1 MDDQSIA
8 RPALGPLGL
17 PGELRTAGKKLLNQQ
32 CWCWGRDI
40 RYKPGNL
47 LLRYGFSR
55 FRVPEGRQ
63 GSSAYTLELGEHS
76 IVVWGWG
83 VWYGD
88 GREENLYLPRHTMR
102 PELMAPGG
110 PPSTVWS
117 LEALPATRLPRRA
130 EDWRRV
136 RGLLQ
141 GCCAWLAEYELW
153 IVATAGLPYRCDCV
167 ARWHKAAIPAEIM
180 ADQWR
185 ALGRICAAN

>member
-1 MDDQSIA
+1 MDCQTT
-8 RPALGPLGL
+8 ALPVLAPLGL
-17 PGELRTAGKKLLNQQ
+17 PGEVRSAGKKLLNQQ

-63 GSSAYTLELGEHS
+63 GSSAYTLELGERS

-83 VWYGD
+83 VWYGH
-88 GREENLYLPRHTMR
+88 GGEESLYLPRHTMR

-117 LEALPATRLPRRA
+117 LEAMPTSRLPRRA

-141 GCCAWLAEYELW
+141 GCCATLAEYERW
-153 IVATAGLPYRCDCV
+153 IMTTAGLAYRCDCV
-167 ARWHKAAIPAEIM
+167 ARWHRTSIPAESM
-180 ADQWR
+180 APQWHQ
-185 ALGRICAAN
+185 LSWLCGAN